1 MTTFLDLVQAQGFQ
15 TIGEYLDSMPQIAA
29 QNDISEV
36 RLEKIR
42 RNEAMTEEYLGGK
55 AC

>member
-1 MTTFLDLVQAQGFQ
+1 MTKFLDLVKAHGFK
-15 TIGEYLDSMPQIAA
+15 TINEYLDSLPALPA
-29 QNDISEV
+29 QNDITAS

-42 RNEAMTEEYLGGK
+42 QNEAMTEEYLGGT

>member
-1 MTTFLDLVQAQGFQ
+1 MTTFLDLVRAHGFE
-15 TIGEYLDSMPQIAA
+15 TIAEYLDSMPAVPA
-29 QNDISEV
+29 QNDITEA

>member
-1 MTTFLDLVQAQGFQ
+1 MTTFLDLVKANGYDSIQDF
-15 TIGEYLDSMPQIAA
+15 LDSMPATKA
-29 QNDISEV
+29 TNDISEA

-42 RNEAMTEEYLGGK
+42 RNEAMTEQYLGGA

>member
-1 MTTFLDLVQAQGFQ
+1 MTTFLDRVRSQGFE
-15 TIGEYLDSMPQIAA
+15 TIGEFLDAQPQIAVL
-29 QNDISEV
+29 NDISMV